1 MHMKQAKGFVLS
13 LSMVAMTFSAAAQH
27 SFQRVS
33 IGLPDDEAR
42 RLLHSL
48 PVAADHGLRKQD
60 ALVTDLRDDEVQQV
74 REAGL
79 KVDVLQEDM
88 ERFYTERGA
97 ETAGQTI
104 KTARADGCGEGGS
117 IGVPPG
123 FTLGSMAGYFT
134 YDEFLWHLDNMAALY
149 PQLITARQPVGDFLT
164 FEGRPIYWVRISDN
178 AQTDE
183 PEPAVLYTAL
193 HHAREA
199 VSLSQLVFYMYHVL
213 AHYGE
218 DAQVTEALN
227 HTEMYFIP
235 MLNPDGY
242 IYNETTNPNGGGM
255 WRKNR
260 RNNGNGTFGVDLN
273 RNYSV
278 AWGGAGT
285 SANGSSDV
293 YRGPFPMSEPE
304 VQAMEWFADQHQF
317 VTNVNF
323 HSYADMLLFPWGYTD
338 AVQCDDH
345 LNFLRITDMMV
356 ADNGYLN
363 QQSSLLYPA
372 AGDSDD
378 WGYGELSGT
387 RPPIYS
393 MTCEVGDDNDG
404 FWPGQDRIIPLCVE
418 NVTLNLRL
426 ALSATVNGLLT
437 DRQPLAL
444 PASGHLRYDLQR
456 AGWQDGTYT
465 VSVQPLQGFA
475 SVGGANV
482 HTGMGIGDVVTDSV
496 AFTLQPSLVAGDVV
510 SYVWVLDNGI
520 YSVTDT
526 VERVFGQAVELFS
539 NNAQPTSDWLGNSTW
554 GLTQTYF
561 VSAPSSITDSPSGD
575 YPNSSYRQVSTAQP
589 IDLSGMAAAVLRFH
603 ARWEIEQGWDYAQVS
618 ASADGVN
625 YQPLCGNYTVS
636 GNANQDE
643 GQPLYDGLQ
652 PTWVQ
657 EQMDLGD
664 YVGGPVWVRFS
675 LTSDQSVREDGIYV
689 DDVEVVGL
697 EETLSV
703 GVDGLRTAH
712 ALVLMPNPSEG
723 MLTLRFP
730 EAEPEG
736 ALLTLLSATG
746 QTVVQRRLSGAT
758 AAVTL
763 DLAHLS
769 GGLYMVLLETDGGR
783 LSQKWLKR

>member
-1 MHMKQAKGFVLS
+1 MKRAKGFILPIA
-13 LSMVAMTFSAAAQH
+13 LAAMTLTSAAQQVYHKVNIA
-27 SFQRVS
+27 
-33 IGLPDDEAR
+33 LPDDEAR

-48 PVAADHGLRKQD
+48 PVAADHGLRKHD
-60 ALVTDLRDDEVQQV
+60 ALVTDLRDDEVRLV

-79 KVDVLQEDM
+79 QVDILQEDM
-88 ERFYTERGA
+88 ERFYALRG
-97 ETAGQTI
+97 EQTAAAPV
-104 KTARADGCGEGGS
+104 KAAAADACGDGGS
-117 IGVPPG
+117 IEVPQG
-123 FTLGSMAGYFT
+123 FELGSMAGFFT

-199 VSLSQLVFYMYHVL
+199 VSLSQLIFYMYHVL
-213 AHYGE
+213 ENYGQ
-218 DAQVTEALN
+218 DPLITEAVD

-242 IYNETTNPNGGGM
+242 IYNEVTNPDGGGM

-378 WGYGELSGT
+378 WAYGELTTT
-387 RPPIYS
+387 RPPVYA
-393 MTCEVGDDNDG
+393 MTCEVGDDSDG

-418 NVTLNLRL
+418 NVNLNLRL
-426 ALSATVNGLLT
+426 ALSATVHGLLT

-456 AGWQDGTYT
+456 AGWQQGTYT

-482 HTGMGIGDVVTDSV
+482 HQGLGIGDVVTDSV
-496 AFTLQPSLVAGDVV
+496 AFTLQPSLAVGDVV
-510 SYVWVLDNGI
+510 SYVWLLDNGT
-520 YSVTDT
+520 YTVTDT
-526 VERVFGQAVELFS
+526 VERVFGQSVQVFS
-539 NNAQPTSDWLGNSTW
+539 NNSQPTSDWLGNSTW
-554 GLTQTYF
+554 GLTQTFF
-561 VSAPSSITDSPSGD
+561 VSAPTSITDSPNGD
-575 YPNSSYRQVSTAQP
+575 YPNSSFRQVSTAQP
-589 IDLSGMAAAVLRFH
+589 VDLSGMTSAVLRFH
-603 ARWEIEQGWDYAQVS
+603 ARWEIEKGWDYAQVS
-618 ASADGVN
+618 ASSDGVN
-625 YQPLCGNYTVS
+625 YQPLCGTYTVT

-643 GQPLYDGLQ
+643 GQPLYDGFQ
-652 PTWVQ
+652 TGWVQ

-664 YVGGPVWVRFS
+664 YVGGPVWFRFS
-675 LTSDQSVREDGIYV
+675 LTSDQSVREDGIYI

-697 EETLSV
+697 EETLNV
-703 GVDGLRTAH
+703 GIETAL
-712 ALVLMPNPSEG
+712 AGRDLMLMPNPSEG
-723 MLTLRFP
+723 LLTLRFP
-730 EAEPEG
+730 QAGPDG
-736 ALLTLLSATG
+736 AMVTLLSATG
-746 QTVVQRRLSGAT
+746 QSVLQRWLEPASDGAT
-758 AAVTL
+758 F
-763 DLAHLS
+763 DLGHLPS
-769 GGLYMVLLETDGGR
+769 GLYLVLLESDGGR
-783 LSQKWLKR
+783 SSRRWLKH

>member
-1 MHMKQAKGFVLS
+1 MKRAKGFILPIA
-13 LSMVAMTFSAAAQH
+13 LAAMTLTSAAQQVYHKVNIA
-27 SFQRVS
+27 
-33 IGLPDDEAR
+33 LPDDEAR

-48 PVAADHGLRKQD
+48 PVAADHGLRKHD
-60 ALVTDLRDDEVQQV
+60 ALVTDLRDDEVRLV

-79 KVDVLQEDM
+79 QVDILQEDM
-88 ERFYTERGA
+88 ERFYALRG
-97 ETAGQTI
+97 EQTAAAPV
-104 KTARADGCGEGGS
+104 KAAAADACGDGGS
-117 IGVPPG
+117 IEVPQG
-123 FTLGSMAGYFT
+123 FELGSMAGFFT

-199 VSLSQLVFYMYHVL
+199 VSLSQLIFYMYHVL
-213 AHYGE
+213 ENYGQ
-218 DAQVTEALN
+218 DPLITEAVD

-242 IYNETTNPNGGGM
+242 IYNEVTNPDGGGM

-304 VQAMEWFADQHQF
+304 VQAMEWFADEHQF

-345 LNFLRITDMMV
+345 LSFLRITDMMV

-378 WGYGELSGT
+378 WAYGELTTT
-387 RPPIYS
+387 RPPIYA
-393 MTCEVGDDNDG
+393 MTCEVGDDSDG

-418 NVTLNLRL
+418 NVNLNLRL
-426 ALSATVNGLLT
+426 ALSATVHGLLT
-437 DRQPLAL
+437 DRQSLAL

-456 AGWQDGTYT
+456 AGWQQGTYT

-482 HTGMGIGDVVTDSV
+482 HQGLGIGDVVTDSV
-496 AFTLQPSLVAGDVV
+496 AFTLQPSLAVGDVV
-510 SYVWVLDNGI
+510 SYVWLLDNGT
-520 YSVTDT
+520 YTVTDT
-526 VERVFGQAVELFS
+526 VERVFGQSVQVFS
-539 NNAQPTSDWLGNSTW
+539 NNSQPTSDWLGNSTW

-561 VSAPSSITDSPSGD
+561 VSAPTSITDSPNGD
-575 YPNSSYRQVSTAQP
+575 YPNSSFRQVSTAQP
-589 IDLSGMAAAVLRFH
+589 VDLSGMSSAVLRFH
-603 ARWEIEQGWDYAQVS
+603 ARWEIEKGWDYAQVS
-618 ASADGVN
+618 ASSDGVN
-625 YQPLCGNYTVS
+625 YQPLCGTYTVT

-643 GQPLYDGLQ
+643 GQPLFDGFQ
-652 PTWVQ
+652 SGWVQ

-664 YVGGPVWVRFS
+664 YVGGPVWFRFS
-675 LTSDQSVREDGIYV
+675 LTSDQSVREDGIYI
-689 DDVEVVGL
+689 DDVGVVGL
-697 EETLSV
+697 EETLNV
-703 GVDGLRTAH
+703 GIETAL
-712 ALVLMPNPSEG
+712 AGRDFMLMPNPSDG
-723 MLTLRFP
+723 LLTLRFP
-730 EAEPEG
+730 KAG
-736 ALLTLLSATG
+736 AQGAMLTLLSATG
-746 QTVVQRRLSGAT
+746 QSLLQRWIEPASDGAT
-758 AAVTL
+758 F
-763 DLAHLS
+763 DLGHLPS
-769 GGLYMVLLETDGGR
+769 GLYLVLLESDGGR
-783 LSQKWLKR
+783 SSQRWLKL

>member
-1 MHMKQAKGFVLS
+1 MRRAKGFILPIA
-13 LSMVAMTFSAAAQH
+13 LAAMTLTSAAQQVYHKVNIA
-27 SFQRVS
+27 
-33 IGLPDDEAR
+33 LPDDEAR

-48 PVAADHGLRKQD
+48 PVAADHGLRKHD
-60 ALVTDLRDDEVQQV
+60 ALVTDLRDDEVQLV

-79 KVDVLQEDM
+79 QVDILQEDM
-88 ERFYTERGA
+88 ERFYALRG
-97 ETAGQTI
+97 EQTAAAPV
-104 KTARADGCGEGGS
+104 KAVAADACGDGGS
-117 IGVPPG
+117 IEVPQG
-123 FTLGSMAGYFT
+123 FELGSMAGFFT

-199 VSLSQLVFYMYHVL
+199 VSLSQLIFYMYHVL
-213 AHYGE
+213 ENYGQ
-218 DAQVTEALN
+218 DPLITEAVD

-242 IYNETTNPNGGGM
+242 IYNEVTNPDGGGM

-304 VQAMEWFADQHQF
+304 VQAMEWFADEHQF

-378 WGYGELSGT
+378 WAYGELTTT
-387 RPPIYS
+387 RPPVYA
-393 MTCEVGDDNDG
+393 MTCEVGDDSDG

-418 NVTLNLRL
+418 NVNLNLRL
-426 ALSATVNGLLT
+426 ALSATVHGLLT

-456 AGWQDGTYT
+456 AGWQQGTYT

-482 HTGMGIGDVVTDSV
+482 HQGLGIGDVVTDSV
-496 AFTLQPSLVAGDVV
+496 AFTLQPSLAVGDVV
-510 SYVWVLDNGI
+510 SYVWLLDNGT
-520 YSVTDT
+520 YTVTDT
-526 VERVFGQAVELFS
+526 VERVFGQSVQVFS
-539 NNAQPTSDWLGNSTW
+539 NNSQPTSDWLGNSTW
-554 GLTQTYF
+554 GLTQTFF
-561 VSAPSSITDSPSGD
+561 VSAPTSITDSPNGD
-575 YPNSSYRQVSTAQP
+575 YPNSSFRQVSTAQP
-589 IDLSGMAAAVLRFH
+589 VDLSGMTSAVLRFH
-603 ARWEIEQGWDYAQVS
+603 ARWEIEKGWDYAQVS
-618 ASADGVN
+618 ASSDGVN
-625 YQPLCGNYTVS
+625 YQPLCGTYTVT

-643 GQPLYDGLQ
+643 GQPLYDGFQ
-652 PTWVQ
+652 TGWVQ

-664 YVGGPVWVRFS
+664 YVGGPVWFRFS
-675 LTSDQSVREDGIYV
+675 LTSDQSVREDGIYI

-697 EETLSV
+697 EETLNV
-703 GVDGLRTAH
+703 GIETAL
-712 ALVLMPNPSEG
+712 AGRDLMLMPNPSEG
-723 MLTLRFP
+723 LLTLRFP
-730 EAEPEG
+730 QAGPDG
-736 ALLTLLSATG
+736 AMVTLLSATG
-746 QTVVQRRLSGAT
+746 QSVLQRWIEPGSDGAT
-758 AAVTL
+758 F
-763 DLAHLS
+763 DLGHLP
-769 GGLYMVLLETDGGR
+769 GGLYLVLLESDGGR
-783 LSQKWLKR
+783 SSRSWLKH